1 MNFRTTL
8 TAIIALSLM
17 AVSSPSQ
24 QENGRIT
31 VYKDRSCS
39 CCKNWVAHLQA
50 NGFKVDVQEVDGT
63 GPYEEKY
70 HVPSN
75 LVSCHT
81 AVVDGY
87 TIEGHVPAREIK
99 RLLEE
104 RPKIVGLSVPGMP
117 IGSPGMEGPR
127 SQTYSVFTFDASGQA
142 AVYANYPATR
152 TN

>member
-1 MNFRTTL
+1 MKFRTTL
-8 TAIIALSLM
+8 TALITLSLM

-50 NGFKVDVQEVDGT
+50 NGFKVDVHEVDGT
-63 GPYEEKY
+63 GPYQEKY
-70 HVPSN
+70 HVPAN
-75 LVSCHT
+75 MVSCHT

-99 RLLEE
+99 KLLEE
-104 RPKIVGLSVPGMP
+104 RPKILGLSVPGMP

-127 SQTYSVFTFDASGQA
+127 SQPYSVLAFAVSGQVTVFASYA
-142 AVYANYPATR
+142 AK
-152 TN
+152 